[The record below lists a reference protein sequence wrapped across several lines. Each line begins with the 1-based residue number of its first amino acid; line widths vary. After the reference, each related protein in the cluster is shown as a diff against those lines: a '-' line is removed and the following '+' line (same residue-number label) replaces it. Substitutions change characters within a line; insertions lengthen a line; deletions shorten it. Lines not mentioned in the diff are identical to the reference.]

1 MQQDIQSSDSLQE
14 GIVKK
19 GSGGIRPILRTLKR
33 NIVLVIGMAGITTIA
48 GFLLIG
54 EPDPPTYEGN
64 FQLLVEPVTTEDKL
78 ADPLTFTRTDG
89 QPNDK
94 YFTLDY
100 ATQIRILTSPE
111 ILNSIAEQIQTRY
124 PKFKVGTLAK
134 NLKLERVVNSKSR
147 NDQTKILEVY
157 YEGEDPDQILFVLQ
171 KTAEKYLK
179 YSLDERKTRIS
190 QGVQFIDEQLPQLQK
205 RANEERGKLQK
216 IQQQYELLD
225 PIAGGQVLYDQVRS
239 LENQSK
245 ETNRQLQEF
254 KALYQ
259 YLQTQ
264 LTFTPEE
271 AVAASALSESPFR
284 QQILNNLQT
293 VETQIAIQSATY
305 NLNSPELKQLKEQK
319 ANLLNLLQKE
329 NESILGEKLAK
340 LQDSSSIMSFQT
352 SIRQKLIAQLIDT
365 DLQIK
370 SLEVRLQ
377 GLNQALNTVAQKA
390 QLFPGLVREYND
402 IQQQLDLT
410 NKRLN
415 LFLDEREKLRIEVA
429 QNNIPW
435 EVIAK
440 PSLVSDAKGVPI
452 PSETESPTKTM
463 IMILGA
469 GLGLGIGLSILLER
483 IRNIF
488 YTKEDITDWVQV
500 PLLGEIPRYENFSA
514 PSKLKVDKKSE
525 ESRLAKSQ
533 RRSLEKMT
541 EFLHAF
547 DNVYANIR
555 FLYADSLIRS
565 IGICSAESK
574 DGKSTIALHLA
585 QTIANMGQRVLL
597 VDANLRYPQLHAVL
611 GVSNQKGLSDLLT
624 EKATLNSVIQRTTLS
639 ENLFI
644 LTAGVPYANTF
655 KLLGSESMQNLV
667 ETLQQTYDLVIYDTA
682 ELHQY
687 NDAIFLSEYLD
698 GLILVAAVHK
708 THKTVFRKILDQLD
722 TYRMPCIGVIINHL
736 QLKSSITYPFYL
748 TQSFNPDET
757 VALEQEVRSL

>member
-1 MQQDIQSSDSLQE
+1 MQQDIESSDSLQE

-33 NIVLVIGMAGITTIA
+33 NVVLIIGITGITTIA
-48 GFLLIG
+48 GLPFVG
-54 EPDPPTYEGN
+54 EASPRIYQGN
-64 FQLLVEPVTTEDKL
+64 FQLLVEPVTTEDQL
-78 ADPLTFTRTDG
+78 ADPLTFTRTEG

-100 ATQIRILTSPE
+100 ATQIRILTSPK
-111 ILNSIAEQIQTRY
+111 ILNSIAEQIKTRY
-124 PKFKVGTLAK
+124 PQFQVSSLVE
-134 NLKLERVVNSKSR
+134 NLKITRVGDSTNR
-147 NDQTKILEVY
+147 NDQTKILEVSY
-157 YEGEDPDQILFVLQ
+157 QGEDPNEILFVLQ
-171 KTAEKYLK
+171 KATEKYLK
-179 YSLDERKTRIS
+179 YSLDERKNRIS
-190 QGVQFIDEQLPQLQK
+190 QGVKFIDEQLPDLQK
-205 RANEERGKLQK
+205 RANEDREKLQK

-225 PIAGGQVLYDQVRS
+225 PIAGGQVLYEQVRN
-239 LENQSK
+239 LDNQSK
-245 ETNRQLQEF
+245 DTNRQLQEF

-264 LTFTPEE
+264 LAFTPEE

-305 NLNSPELKQLKEQK
+305 NSNSPELMQLKEQQ
-319 ANLLNLLQKE
+319 ANLLNLLQQE
-329 NESILGEKLAK
+329 NEKILGRNLTQ
-340 LQDSSSIMSFQT
+340 LQDNSSIMSFQT
-352 SIRQKLIAQLIDT
+352 SIRQKLIAQLVDT

-377 GLNQALNTVAQKA
+377 GLNQALNTLTQKA
-390 QLFPGLVREYND
+390 QRFPGLIREYND
-402 IQQQLDLT
+402 IQLQLELT

-415 LFLDEREKLRIEVA
+415 LFLDEREKLRIEAA

-435 EVIAK
+435 EAISQPNLVLDADGIPIVSVAKSRKKSVII
-440 PSLVSDAKGVPI
+440 L
-452 PSETESPTKTM
+452 
-463 IMILGA
+463 LGA

-488 YTKEDITDWVQV
+488 YTKDDLTDWVQV
-500 PLLGEIPRYENFSA
+500 PLLGEIPRYDTFST
-514 PSKLKVDKKSE
+514 PSKFKVDKKLSDLE
-525 ESRLAKSQ
+525 LTRLK

-541 EFLHAF
+541 EFLQAF
-547 DNVYANIR
+547 DNVYANLR

-565 IGICSAESK
+565 IGICSAQSK

-611 GVSNQKGLSDLLT
+611 GLSNQKGLSDLLT
-624 EKATLNSVIQRTTLS
+624 EKATVNSVIQRTTLS
-639 ENLFI
+639 QNLFI

-655 KLLGSESMQNLV
+655 KLLASEQMKNIV
-667 ETLQQTYDLVIYDTA
+667 ESLQQSYDLVIYDTA

-687 NDAIFLSEYLD
+687 NDAIFLSESLD
-698 GLILVAAVHK
+698 GLIVVAAVHK
-708 THKTVFRKILDQLD
+708 THKTVFRTILEQLD